1 MREQFES
8 EIKGDGQTYVDKL
21 EDKMLNADKEA
32 GKPDEV
38 AKNSQVPVI
47 DGASIL
53 NTSKEEKD
61 YIVKLRYDIKGHFDQ
76 VRDLFY
82 LDQTHI
88 LASVSEDCQ
97 VHLWNLKNISIESDN
112 LVSNLD
118 KINLESYCT
127 LRGHRGAIY
136 SITGL
141 NGS

>member
-1 MREQFES
+1 
-8 EIKGDGQTYVDKL
+8 
-21 EDKMLNADKEA
+21 MLNADKEA
-32 GKPDEV
+32 GKSNEI

-53 NTSKEEKD
+53 NNSKEEKD

-97 VHLWNLKNISIESDN
+97 VHLWNLKNISIESDK